1 MALGWK
7 KEYFKYKVLFS
18 NILNLYKERND
29 LKMFLEIL
37 LSLVT
42 ISLFGTFALR
52 PTFLT
57 IAQLL
62 KDIKTKEET
71 IIKMETKI
79 QNLEQAQITFAQEST
94 RLLIIN
100 ASLPESAEPQ
110 IFIRQIEGIADKNS
124 VAVLGIS
131 VEESTLKGKTEVKK
145 GAAKIK
151 SLPEGSL
158 GLPFSLNLSGSYQN
172 LSSFL
177 NDLDSLR
184 RPILLETLSF
194 TLSKTSEIKTIVLA
208 ASGRTPYLDSNVITK

>member
-7 KEYFKYKVLFS
+7 KEYFRYKVLFS

-37 LSLVT
+37 LSLAT
-42 ISLFGTFALR
+42 ISLFGTFAIR

-71 IIKMETKI
+71 IAKMETKI
-79 QNLEQAQITFAQEST
+79 LNLEQAQITFVQESA
-94 RLLIIN
+94 RIPIIN
-100 ASLPESAEPQ
+100 SSLPEYPQPQ

-124 VAVLGIS
+124 VAILGIS
-131 VEESTLKGKTEVKK
+131 VEEATLKGKTMVKK
-145 GAAKIK
+145 DA
-151 SLPEGSL
+151 L

-184 RPILLETLSF
+184 RPVLLETLSF
-194 TLSKTSEIKTIVLA
+194 NLSKTSESKTIILA
-208 ASGRTPYLDSNVITK
+208 ASGRTPYLTNEKN